1 MKREWEIAELNFCD
15 LVVNFWRT
23 LCFSMEVLLFMK
35 FIFFG
40 AIHFNGNV
48 FGLLAMNF
56 HISQLGFRY
65 SPSIPSVCATCVV
78 FTELDSLTF
87 LGFFYFIFLI
97 FFIQLFELIWFEFL
111 NLTGCVYLCDFAGQ
125 EKWGIRYHIC
135 GCGRLK
141 ILKSNIKGELRLNFL
156 SRSRQAWF

>member
-1 MKREWEIAELNFCD
+1 MWFGCEFLKDFVFFNGGSIIHEIHFFWCYSFQWECVWIVGDEFSHLTVGVPLLA
-15 LVVNFWRT
+15 VNSVC
-23 LCFSMEVLLFMK
+23 LCHVCRFYRARLTD
-35 FIFFG
+35 FFG
-40 AIHFNGNV
+40 
-48 FGLLAMNF
+48 
-56 HISQLGFRY
+56 
-65 SPSIPSVCATCVV
+65 
-78 FTELDSLTF
+78 
-87 LGFFYFIFLI
+87 FIYLFILI

>member
-1 MKREWEIAELNFCD
+1 MWFGCEFLKDFVFFNGGSIIHEIH
-15 LVVNFWRT
+15 
-23 LCFSMEVLLFMK
+23 
-35 FIFFG
+35 FFG
-40 AIHFNGNV
+40 AIHFNGKV
-48 FGLLAMNF
+48 FGLWIVGDEFSHHTVGVPLLAVN
-56 HISQLGFRY
+56 
-65 SPSIPSVCATCVV
+65 SVCLCHVCRFYTAR
-78 FTELDSLTF
+78 LTDF
-87 LGFFYFIFLI
+87 FGFIYLFIL
-97 FFIQLFELIWFEFL
+97 QLFELIWFEFL

>member
-1 MKREWEIAELNFCD
+1 M
-15 LVVNFWRT
+15 VVNFWRT

-35 FIFFG
+35 FIFLVLFVSMG
-40 AIHFNGNV
+40 MCLD

-56 HISQLGFRY
+56 HITQLGFRY

-78 FTELDSLTF
+78 FTQLDSLTF
-87 LGFFYFIFLI
+87 LGLFIYFYLFIYL
-97 FFIQLFELIWFEFL
+97 FILQLFELIWFEFL

-135 GCGRLK
+135 GCGCLK

-156 SRSRQAWF
+156 SRSRQVWF

>member
-1 MKREWEIAELNFCD
+1 MIWLWIFEGLCVFQWRFYYSWNSFFWCYSFQWECVWTLDC
-15 LVVNFWRT
+15 WRWIFT
-23 LCFSMEVLLFMK
+23 SHSWGSVTRRQFRLLCHVCRFYTARLTD
-35 FIFFG
+35 FFG
-40 AIHFNGNV
+40 
-48 FGLLAMNF
+48 
-56 HISQLGFRY
+56 
-65 SPSIPSVCATCVV
+65 
-78 FTELDSLTF
+78 
-87 LGFFYFIFLI
+87 FIYL
-97 FFIQLFELIWFEFL
+97 FILQLFELIWFEFL